1 MLKFNCVTARGVV
14 VMNSVKI
21 LHCADVHIGA
31 AESFLSSAEQ
41 RKFERIITFERII
54 DKAKENSVQV
64 IAIAGDLFDYNGV
77 ENGLVNPVFEKIASV
92 PEIKVIFS
100 AGNHDPLTADSPFK
114 TRVLPENLYV
124 LGTHDDCI
132 TFEELKLRVYGKSF
146 ENVYMSGEEAFS
158 EVPNDDDYINLMV
171 IHGELKSDLN
181 SQYNS
186 ITPKFVKNCKMD
198 YIALGHVHKNT
209 EIGRIGNTFFAYCGC
224 PEGRGFDELGE
235 KGVYIGEITKGSC
248 SLEFVPV
255 CKRMYIYEKIDI
267 SGLTSLACIY
277 EKIIAALKDKYGGD
291 FAENLYKIELI
302 GEIPYDFNLNL
313 TEISGRISDAVY
325 FAKIKDSTEAEIDF
339 ERLSGEVSLKGL
351 FVKNM
356 LAKIENSSD
365 EEKELLKYSL
375 KLGLKAFNAEVAYSE
390 D

>member
-1 MLKFNCVTARGVV
+1 
-14 VMNSVKI
+14 
-21 LHCADVHIGA
+21 
-31 AESFLSSAEQ
+31 
-41 RKFERIITFERII
+41 
-54 DKAKENSVQV
+54 
-64 IAIAGDLFDYNGV
+64 
-77 ENGLVNPVFEKIASV
+77 
-92 PEIKVIFS
+92 
-100 AGNHDPLTADSPFK
+100 
-114 TRVLPENLYV
+114 
-124 LGTHDDCI
+124 
-132 TFEELKLRVYGKSF
+132 
-146 ENVYMSGEEAFS
+146 
-158 EVPNDDDYINLMV
+158 
-171 IHGELKSDLN
+171 
-181 SQYNS
+181 
-186 ITPKFVKNCKMD
+186 MD

-267 SGLTSLACIY
+267 SGLTSLACIC

-302 GEIPYDFNLNL
+302 GEIPDDFNLNL